1 MSHTRMGKYN
11 YLGPN
16 SILNNVVIQ
25 NYCSIAPHVQI
36 GGMEHDYRKLST
48 STRLFNH
55 KDTSTVTIEDDVW
68 IGASALIKRGVH
80 IGRGAVIGAG
90 AIVLNDVEPYTIV
103 VGSPARKI
111 KDRFDPQTIDVLEQ
125 AQWWKNPPKQA
136 RQMLQ
141 QISPNNSMLME
152 LVEPHLD

>member
-1 MSHTRMGKYN
+1 
-11 YLGPN
+11 
-16 SILNNVVIQ
+16 
-25 NYCSIAPHVQI
+25 
-36 GGMEHDYRKLST
+36 MEHDYRKLST